1 VSGLSGSVRWRL
13 AFWNTAT
20 FAVVLVVLGV
30 VFRLLTQ
37 SYLLSALDRDISVQ
51 ARRLQEQRVVNRL
64 VFSGTGGVES
74 MTIKLTTDGPAL
86 STLKKYGNSSRIT
99 SARIAVVRDIGLA
112 VGDQSE
118 QFQYRMFDL
127 HRPSREGKLAEFTPD
142 IGLITAKGVTAIK
155 PTLVENQPW
164 DKEGLK
170 YAVGGTEHFA
180 SIDFGGTRLRV
191 LSLPLRDDRS
201 IVETVQIAAPLAPV
215 QRDIQG
221 LTRTLLWILPPAL
234 LICAVVGVM
243 LTDRALRPVKQLTF
257 AATNIRPD
265 QLGQRLPVSGTD
277 EFDTLAAAF
286 NVALDR
292 VETAFDTSEQMMQQL
307 RRFTGDAS
315 HELRTPLTTIKT
327 NTGVA
332 LAEIQPSQEHIHAL
346 RQIDKAADRMTGVID
361 DLLLLARSDAGQMTE
376 SRQNV
381 PVLEL
386 VQEAIE
392 ILKPTMSGRE
402 LDISGCSAQVTV
414 SGAPT
419 HLVRLF
425 QNLLENASR
434 YSPEARPIIVTAR
447 ENGKNVLIQFI
458 DGGPGVET
466 EHLCHLGE
474 RFYRADTGRSRQQG
488 GVGLGLAICKSIV
501 SAHGGEIRFASAPGS
516 GLTVSVVLP
525 TS

>member
-1 VSGLSGSVRWRL
+1 
-13 AFWNTAT
+13 
-20 FAVVLVVLGV
+20 
-30 VFRLLTQ
+30 
-37 SYLLSALDRDISVQ
+37 
-51 ARRLQEQRVVNRL
+51 
-64 VFSGTGGVES
+64 
-74 MTIKLTTDGPAL
+74 
-86 STLKKYGNSSRIT
+86 
-99 SARIAVVRDIGLA
+99 
-112 VGDQSE
+112 
-118 QFQYRMFDL
+118 
-127 HRPSREGKLAEFTPD
+127 
-142 IGLITAKGVTAIK
+142 
-155 PTLVENQPW
+155 
-164 DKEGLK
+164 
-170 YAVGGTEHFA
+170 
-180 SIDFGGTRLRV
+180 
-191 LSLPLRDDRS
+191 
-201 IVETVQIAAPLAPV
+201 
-215 QRDIQG
+215 
-221 LTRTLLWILPPAL
+221 
-234 LICAVVGVM
+234 
-243 LTDRALRPVKQLTF
+243 
-257 AATNIRPD
+257 
-265 QLGQRLPVSGTD
+265 
-277 EFDTLAAAF
+277 
-286 NVALDR
+286 
-292 VETAFDTSEQMMQQL
+292 MMQQL